1 MQKTPGRSGDRN
13 PFTSA
18 PFHSARKH
26 RFSKPSLGRLLRR
39 LICGIV
45 LAAHFNPPVWAIDI
59 KRLSLATN
67 DLLYVPSDGKL
78 YAAVPSAVGPG
89 GNSIAVINPDSAT
102 VEHTVFVG
110 SEPTTLALADD
121 GRTLYVSLYGAAAVR
136 AFDIPSRTPG
146 TLFSLGTDPNFGT
159 LYPGDMIVVP
169 GTTDS
174 LIVDLINTNGN
185 SQGFAVFDKGV
196 KRQRTARASAR
207 LIRNLGSSSV
217 LYGWGNYE
225 LTVFNISA
233 GGVDVA
239 NKVPGLSIGLSA
251 ESEGSLIYGAD
262 GSVIDPVGF
271 KRKGRYMFAD
281 VTSSAFVAP
290 DTKQGVT
297 YVYFDPGSNAPTP
310 RLLVFD
316 QRTFL
321 LKYSFD
327 LVGIPGI
334 SSNSRALGFAKIGEN
349 RFVVRAARDVYIIRL
364 DDSVPTSSPR
374 VTYPQFA
381 LGGGYEVVVL
391 MTNKSDSAWDG
402 RASLLEGNAK
412 PWSSPWK
419 LNGDSLGRSNFDVKI
434 PPGGTRRYVFA
445 ADGAARAGYFVISG
459 ALTSTTEDLE
469 ISFFYNLRDRGE
481 LVDAVAVFPGVAGQM
496 FHLPV
501 ERSSTVDTG
510 VAWSPQS
517 PIDPALSTT
526 IFGSVYDNFGRLFS
540 SLQSSYTGQTAKLIN
555 EMTPGIPANFTG
567 SISIVFGQPV
577 HLTAFRIERSGTG
590 IQLTSLRPELPE

>member
-1 MQKTPGRSGDRN
+1 
-13 PFTSA
+13 
-18 PFHSARKH
+18 
-26 RFSKPSLGRLLRR
+26 
-39 LICGIV
+39 
-45 LAAHFNPPVWAIDI
+45 
-59 KRLSLATN
+59 
-67 DLLYVPSDGKL
+67 
-78 YAAVPSAVGPG
+78 
-89 GNSIAVINPDSAT
+89 
-102 VEHTVFVG
+102 
-110 SEPTTLALADD
+110 
-121 GRTLYVSLYGAAAVR
+121 
-136 AFDIPSRTPG
+136 
-146 TLFSLGTDPNFGT
+146 
-159 LYPGDMIVVP
+159 
-169 GTTDS
+169 
-174 LIVDLINTNGN
+174 
-185 SQGFAVFDKGV
+185 
-196 KRQRTARASAR
+196 
-207 LIRNLGSSSV
+207 
-217 LYGWGNYE
+217 
-225 LTVFNISA
+225 
-233 GGVDVA
+233 
-239 NKVPGLSIGLSA
+239 
-251 ESEGSLIYGAD
+251 
-262 GSVIDPVGF
+262 
-271 KRKGRYMFAD
+271 
-281 VTSSAFVAP
+281 
-290 DTKQGVT
+290 
-297 YVYFDPGSNAPTP
+297 
-310 RLLVFD
+310 
-316 QRTFL
+316 
-321 LKYSFD
+321 
-327 LVGIPGI
+327 
-334 SSNSRALGFAKIGEN
+334 
-349 RFVVRAARDVYIIRL
+349 
-364 DDSVPTSSPR
+364 
-374 VTYPQFA
+374 
-381 LGGGYEVVVL
+381 